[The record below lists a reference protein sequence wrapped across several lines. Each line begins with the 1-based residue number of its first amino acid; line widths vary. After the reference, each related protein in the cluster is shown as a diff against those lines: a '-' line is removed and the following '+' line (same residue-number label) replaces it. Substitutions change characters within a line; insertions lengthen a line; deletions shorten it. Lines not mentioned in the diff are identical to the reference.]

1 MAGSEGASPG
11 SLGSGEFEFDEGQN
25 SVMVRLSSTM
35 RFVGTVNLIGAVL
48 YGISGIMRLWMSITQ
63 PSAANVATF
72 LVVGSVSA
80 LFYFT
85 GTWTTHAA
93 GSFKHIAT
101 TAGSDI
107 SNLMSALGDLLKLYR
122 LQRVLIIA
130 SLCVVAVAIALMIVG
145 LILGTGAGGGPA
157 A

>member
-1 MAGSEGASPG
+1 MAGSEGASPESVG
-11 SLGSGEFEFDEGQN
+11 MREFEFDEAQN

-35 RFVGTVNLIGAVL
+35 RFVGLVNLIGAVL
-48 YGISGIMRLWMSITQ
+48 YGFSGIMRLWMSVTQ

-85 GTWTTHAA
+85 GRWTTHAA

-107 SNLMSALGDLLKLYR
+107 SNLMTALADLLKLYR
-122 LQRVLIIA
+122 LQRVIIIA
-130 SLCVVAVAIALMIVG
+130 SLCVVAIAIGLMIVG
-145 LILGTGAGGGPA
+145 LILGAGAGGPA

>member
-1 MAGSEGASPG
+1 MTGSEGATPESVAAR
-11 SLGSGEFEFDEGQN
+11 EFEFDAAQN
-25 SVMVRLSSTM
+25 TVMVRLASTM
-35 RFVGTVNLIGAVL
+35 RFVGIINLVGAVL
-48 YGISGIMRLWMSITQ
+48 YGFSGLVRLWLSFTQ

-130 SLCVVAVAIALMIVG
+130 ALCVTALAIALMIVG
-145 LILGTGAGGGPA
+145 LALGAAGGGPSA
-157 A
+157 